1 METTVTGVLSTVKA
15 LLDVVVTLPTW
26 SVAVTATCAVVVLAI
41 LVYAASRQFPT
52 YRNFKSPAAEQSQP
66 H

>member
-1 METTVTGVLSTVKA
+1 MNSFKSRKSQPGATQLGF
-15 LLDVVVTLPTW
+15 LDVV
-26 SVAVTATCAVVVLAI
+26 TAIVVLAI

-52 YRNFKSPAAEQSQP
+52 YGSGPAPISEQSQSQA

>member
-1 METTVTGVLSTVKA
+1 MMGEHRLKRLKTGGWQRGATQLGF
-15 LLDVVVTLPTW
+15 LDVLT
-26 SVAVTATCAVVVLAI
+26 AVVVLAI